1 MYKLF
6 TDKSELFEC
15 DIKLQGA
22 SLNKSKARLVVETP
36 EYSLLF
42 KGTINSKGKCEIPIR
57 KLKGLI
63 DENTK
68 GNIRL
73 EVIAEDTFFTPWE
86 SDFEVETTD
95 YSLLFKGEINSKGK
109 CEIPIRKL
117 KGLIDEDTKGNIR
130 LEVIAEDTYFTPWES
145 DFEVETSK
153 KVTVEVKSQQ
163 NKKPILET
171 KVKVK
176 VKKTKPVTL
185 TEKQHVINLFKL
197 LIKED
202 ININNISF
210 KRNKLNNIVATY
222 LKENTIKNK
231 NKVINSVL
239 KVLETKK

>member
-15 DIKLQGA
+15 DIKLEGA
-22 SLNKSKARLVVETP
+22 SLSKSKARLVVETSD
-36 EYSLLF
+36 YSLLF
-42 KGTINSKGKCEIPIR
+42 KGEISSKGKCEIPIR

-63 DENTK
+63 DENTT

-73 EVIAEDTFFTPWE
+73 EVIAEDTF
-86 SDFEVETTD
+86 
-95 YSLLFKGEINSKGK
+95 
-109 CEIPIRKL
+109 
-117 KGLIDEDTKGNIR
+117 
-130 LEVIAEDTYFTPWES
+130 FTPWES

-202 ININNISF
+202 INIDNISF

>member
-6 TDKSELFEC
+6 TDKTELFEC

-22 SLNKSKARLVVETP
+22 SLNKSKARLVVETS

-42 KGTINSKGKCEIPIR
+42 NGTINS
-57 KLKGLI
+57 
-63 DENTK
+63 N
-68 GNIRL
+68 
-73 EVIAEDTFFTPWE
+73 
-86 SDFEVETTD
+86 
-95 YSLLFKGEINSKGK
+95 GK

-185 TEKQHVINLFKL
+185 TEKQHVVNLFKL

-202 ININNISF
+202 INIDNISF

-231 NKVINSVL
+231 NKVIDSVL

>member
-15 DIKLQGA
+15 DIKLEGA
-22 SLNKSKARLVVETP
+22 SLSKSKARLVVETSD
-36 EYSLLF
+36 YSLLF
-42 KGTINSKGKCEIPIR
+42 NGEISSKGKCEIPIR

-63 DENTK
+63 DENTT

-86 SDFEVETTD
+86 SDFEVD
-95 YSLLFKGEINSKGK
+95 
-109 CEIPIRKL
+109 
-117 KGLIDEDTKGNIR
+117 
-130 LEVIAEDTYFTPWES
+130 V
-145 DFEVETSK
+145 SK

-163 NKKPILET
+163 TKKPILET

-176 VKKTKPVTL
+176 VKDEKPTI

-202 ININNISF
+202 INIDNISF
-210 KRNKLNNIVATY
+210 KRDELNNVVATY
-222 LKENTIKNK
+222 LQENTVKNTGEVM
-231 NKVINSVL
+231 NGVL
-239 KVLETKK
+239 KVLEKQK

>member
-15 DIKLQGA
+15 DIKLEGA
-22 SLNKSKARLVVETP
+22 SLSKSKARLVVETSD
-36 EYSLLF
+36 YSLLF
-42 KGTINSKGKCEIPIR
+42 NGNISSKGKCEIPIK

-63 DENTK
+63 DEDTT

-86 SDFEVETTD
+86 S
-95 YSLLFKGEINSKGK
+95 N
-109 CEIPIRKL
+109 
-117 KGLIDEDTKGNIR
+117 
-130 LEVIAEDTYFTPWES
+130 
-145 DFEVETSK
+145 FEVETSK

-163 NKKPILET
+163 TKKPILET

-176 VKKTKPVTL
+176 VKNEKPTI

-202 ININNISF
+202 INIDNISY
-210 KRNKLNNIVATY
+210 KRNALNNIVATY
-222 LKENTIKNK
+222 LQENSVKNTGK
-231 NKVINSVL
+231 IINGVL
-239 KVLETKK
+239 KVMDSYPLSSLENKK